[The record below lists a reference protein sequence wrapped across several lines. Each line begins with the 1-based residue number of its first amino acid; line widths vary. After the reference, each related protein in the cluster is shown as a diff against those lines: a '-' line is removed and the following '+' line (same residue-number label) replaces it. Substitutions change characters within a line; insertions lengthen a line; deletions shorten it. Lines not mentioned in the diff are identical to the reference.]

1 MKETL
6 IVVVLIIPAITTVA
20 FLGTVL
26 SFLDNNV
33 SQHAFAQTNTTSA
46 ATNNITVAKS
56 GNITAP
62 IAPQGTSLNATSSQ
76 QQQGQANETRSP
88 QQSDAPIA
96 PQGTSLNATS
106 SQQQQG
112 QQQLGQAN
120 ETRSP
125 QQSEAGSGAQGQL
138 PSAQPISGPITAA
151 EGGEPFGGQQMGTV
165 SIDTTG
171 RRTIVSADINDTP
184 GEGNV
189 FEGWLVD
196 TGASGYKLSLGQFR
210 DGTLDFSQYMVNP
223 YTYNN
228 FEITEEPA
236 EDPDPNAA
244 DSIAGFE
251 LQDPFG
257 Q

>member
-6 IVVVLIIPAITTVA
+6 IVAVLIIPAITTLAV
-20 FLGTVL
+20 LGTIL
-26 SFLDNNV
+26 IFLDNNV

-46 ATNNITVAKS
+46 ATNNMTAAKS

-76 QQQGQANETRSP
+76 QQQGQ
-88 QQSDAPIA
+88 
-96 PQGTSLNATS
+96 
-106 SQQQQG
+106 QQQ
-112 QQQLGQAN
+112 GQAN

-125 QQSEAGSGAQGQL
+125 QQSEAGSRDQGQL
-138 PSAQPISGPITAA
+138 PSGQQMSGPITTA

-171 RRTIVSADINDTP
+171 RRTTVSVDINDTP
-184 GEGNV
+184 EEGNV

-210 DGTLDFSQYMVNP
+210 NGTLDFSQYMVNP

-228 FEITEEPA
+228 FEVTEEPA

>member
-1 MKETL
+1 MIFTPL
-6 IVVVLIIPAITTVA
+6 IVVVLIITAITAIVV
-20 FLGTVL
+20 LGTML
-26 SFLDNNV
+26 PFLDNNF
-33 SQHAFAQTNTTSA
+33 SHHAFAQTNTTSTT
-46 ATNNITVAKS
+46 TNNMTVAES

-76 QQQGQANETRSP
+76 QPAGGAGGG
-88 QQSDAPIA
+88 
-96 PQGTSLNATS
+96 GTDQT
-106 SQQQQG
+106 QQQQ
-112 QQQLGQAN
+112 QQVQAN

-125 QQSEAGSGAQGQL
+125 QQSEAGSGAQGQFTGA
-138 PSAQPISGPITAA
+138 PQISGPITSA

-165 SIDTTG
+165 SIDSTG

-184 GEGNV
+184 EEGNV

-196 TGASGYKLSLGQFR
+196 TGGSGYKLSLGQFR
-210 DGTLDFSQYMVNP
+210 DGTLDFSQYLVNP

-228 FEITEEPA
+228 FEITEEPV
-236 EDPDPNAA
+236 EDLDPNAA

-251 LQDPFG
+251 LQNPFG

>member
-20 FLGTVL
+20 ILGTIL
-26 SFLDNNV
+26 PFLDNNV

-46 ATNNITVAKS
+46 ATNNMTVTKS
-56 GNITAP
+56 EEITA
-62 IAPQGTSLNATSSQ
+62 SVV
-76 QQQGQANETRSP
+76 
-88 QQSDAPIA
+88 

-112 QQQLGQAN
+112 QQQQGQAN

-138 PSAQPISGPITAA
+138 ASGQQMSGPITAA
-151 EGGEPFGGQQMGTV
+151 EGGEPFGGQQIGTV

-171 RRTIVSADINDTP
+171 RRTIVSADINDMP

-196 TGASGYKLSLGQFR
+196 TGGSGYKLSLGQFR

-223 YTYNN
+223 YTYDN

-251 LQDPFG
+251 LQDPFR

>member
-1 MKETL
+1 M
-6 IVVVLIIPAITTVA
+6 VLIIPAITTVA
-20 FLGTVL
+20 VLGTIL
-26 SFLDNNV
+26 PFLDNSV
-33 SQHAFAQTNTTSA
+33 SQHAFAQTNTTIA
-46 ATNNITVAKS
+46 AANNITVAES

-76 QQQGQANETRSP
+76 QPTSGAGGG
-88 QQSDAPIA
+88 
-96 PQGTSLNATS
+96 GTSNQT
-106 SQQQQG
+106 QQQQ
-112 QQQLGQAN
+112 QQGQAN

-151 EGGEPFGGQQMGTV
+151 EGERFGGQQMGTV

-171 RRTIVSADINDTP
+171 RRTTVSADINDTP
-184 GEGNV
+184 EEGNV

-210 DGTLDFSQYMVNP
+210 DGTLDFSQYMVDP

-236 EDPDPNAA
+236 EDLDPNASE
-244 DSIAGFE
+244 SIAGFE
-251 LQDPFG
+251 LQAPFG

>member
-6 IVVVLIIPAITTVA
+6 IVVVITAITTVA
-20 FLGTVL
+20 VL
-26 SFLDNNV
+26 ETMLPFLDNNV
-33 SQHAFAQTNTTSA
+33 SQHAFAQTNTTGA
-46 ATNNITVAKS
+46 ATDNMTMAES

-62 IAPQGTSLNATSSQ
+62 IAPQGTSINATSSQ
-76 QQQGQANETRSP
+76 QPASGAGGGGTSNQTQQQQQQGQQQGQANETRSP
-88 QQSDAPIA
+88 QQP
-96 PQGTSLNATS
+96 
-106 SQQQQG
+106 
-112 QQQLGQAN
+112 
-120 ETRSP
+120 
-125 QQSEAGSGAQGQL
+125 EARSGAQDQL
-138 PSAQPISGPITAA
+138 PSAQQISGPITAA

-165 SIDTTG
+165 SIDSTG

-184 GEGNV
+184 EEGNV

-228 FEITEEPA
+228 FEITQEPA

>member
-6 IVVVLIIPAITTVA
+6 IVVILIIPAITTVA
-20 FLGTVL
+20 VLGTIL
-26 SFLDNNV
+26 PFLDNNV

-46 ATNNITVAKS
+46 ATNNMTVAKS

-88 QQSDAPIA
+88 QQS
-96 PQGTSLNATS
+96 
-106 SQQQQG
+106 
-112 QQQLGQAN
+112 
-120 ETRSP
+120 
-125 QQSEAGSGAQGQL
+125 EAGSGAQGQL
-138 PSAQPISGPITAA
+138 PSGQQMSGPITAA
-151 EGGEPFGGQQMGTV
+151 EGGEPFGGQEIGTV
-165 SIDTTG
+165 SIDSTG
-171 RRTIVSADINDTP
+171 NRTNVSADINDSP

-196 TGASGYKLSLGQFR
+196 AGTGASGYRLSLGQFR
-210 DGTLDFSQYMVNP
+210 NGTLDFSQYMVNP
-223 YTYNN
+223 YTYKN
-228 FEITEEPA
+228 FEVTEEPA

-257 Q
+257 R

>member
-6 IVVVLIIPAITTVA
+6 IVVILIIPAITTVA
-20 FLGTVL
+20 VLGTIL
-26 SFLDNNV
+26 PFLDNNV

-46 ATNNITVAKS
+46 ATNNMTVAKS

-76 QQQGQANETRSP
+76 QQQGQVT
-88 QQSDAPIA
+88 APIA

-112 QQQLGQAN
+112 Q
-120 ETRSP
+120 
-125 QQSEAGSGAQGQL
+125 L
-138 PSAQPISGPITAA
+138 PSGQQMSGPITAA
-151 EGGEPFGGQQMGTV
+151 EGGEPFGGQEIGTV
-165 SIDTTG
+165 SIDSTG
-171 RRTIVSADINDTP
+171 NRTNVSADINDSP

-196 TGASGYKLSLGQFR
+196 AGTGASGYRLSLGQFR
-210 DGTLDFSQYMVNP
+210 NGTLDFSQYMVNP
-223 YTYNN
+223 YTYKN
-228 FEITEEPA
+228 FEVTEEPA

-257 Q
+257 R

>member
-76 QQQGQANETRSP
+76 QQQGQ
-88 QQSDAPIA
+88 
-96 PQGTSLNATS
+96 
-106 SQQQQG
+106 QQQ
-112 QQQLGQAN
+112 GQAN